1 MIHWLQVVLLPCLS
15 ISFNYFLT
23 KERSD
28 SMKSIA
34 WVTDST
40 STLDP
45 EFAKNN
51 HVYVVPLRLIV
62 NNESYKENIEI
73 TPEEFYEK
81 MRQHEQV
88 SSSQPPIGEFIEL
101 YESLKGQYDEIIA
114 LHCSSELSGTY
125 STSLQAA
132 DIAEVSVVG
141 IDSKAGA
148 YPVREMIMRG
158 IHWQNMGFSVR
169 EIKEKI
175 ENIIQNMSF
184 YLIPSSLSHLHR
196 GGRLSGSQLVLGQLL
211 RINLLLRFDEGK
223 VIVDE
228 KIRTFKKTKQRLL
241 EILKKDVELI
251 KEVCIMH
258 ANNMEEALNLQTE
271 IKEMA
276 PALRTEIMTFVP
288 VAGIHAGEGTLA
300 MAWIKNNSINSILA

>member
-1 MIHWLQVVLLPCLS
+1 
-15 ISFNYFLT
+15 
-23 KERSD
+23 
-28 SMKSIA
+28 MKPIA

-51 HVYVVPLRLIV
+51 HVYIVPLRLIV
-62 NNESYKENIEI
+62 NDESYKENIEI
-73 TPEEFYEK
+73 TPEQFYDK
-81 MRQHEQV
+81 MREHEKV

-101 YESLKGQYDEIIA
+101 YEQLKEEYEEIIA
-114 LHCSSELSGTY
+114 VHCSSELSGTY

-132 DIAEVSVVG
+132 DIAETSVVG
-141 IDSKAGA
+141 IDSKVGA
-148 YPVREMIMRG
+148 YPIREMIMRG
-158 IHWQNMGFSVR
+158 IQWHKMGFSVN
-169 EIKEKI
+169 EIKDKI

-184 YLIPSSLSHLHR
+184 YLIPSSLAHLHR

-241 EILKKDVELI
+241 EILKKDLELI
-251 KEVCIMH
+251 KDVCIMH
-258 ANNMEEALNLQTE
+258 ANNMEEALILEEE
-271 IKEMA
+271 IKDMA
-276 PALRTEIMTFVP
+276 PTLRTEIMTFVP

-300 MAWIKNNSINSILA
+300 LAWIKNNSINSILA

>member
-1 MIHWLQVVLLPCLS
+1 
-15 ISFNYFLT
+15 
-23 KERSD
+23 
-28 SMKSIA
+28 MKPIA

-45 EFAKNN
+45 EFARNN
-51 HVYVVPLRLIV
+51 HVYIVPLRLIV
-62 NNESYKENIEI
+62 NDESYKENIEI
-73 TPEEFYEK
+73 TPEQFYDK
-81 MRQHEQV
+81 MREHEKV

-101 YESLKGQYDEIIA
+101 YEQLKGEYEEIIA
-114 LHCSSELSGTY
+114 VHCSSELSGTF

-132 DIAEVSVVG
+132 EIAETSIVG
-141 IDSKAGA
+141 IDSKVGA
-148 YPVREMIMRG
+148 YPIREMIMRG
-158 IHWQNMGFSVR
+158 IHWHNMGFSVN

-184 YLIPSSLSHLHR
+184 YLIPSSLTHLHR

-241 EILKKDVELI
+241 EILKKDLELI
-251 KEVCIMH
+251 KDVCIMH
-258 ANNMEEALNLQTE
+258 ANNMEEALKLEEE
-271 IKEMA
+271 IKDMA
-276 PALRTEIMTFVP
+276 PTLRTEIMTFVP

-300 MAWIKNNSINSILA
+300 LSWIKNNSINSILA

>member
-1 MIHWLQVVLLPCLS
+1 
-15 ISFNYFLT
+15 
-23 KERSD
+23 
-28 SMKSIA
+28 MKPIA

-51 HVYVVPLRLIV
+51 HVYIVPLRLIV
-62 NNESYKENIEI
+62 NDESYKENIEI
-73 TPEEFYEK
+73 TPEEFYDK
-81 MRQHEQV
+81 MRQHENV

-101 YESLKGQYDEIIA
+101 YEQLKEEYEEIIA
-114 LHCSSELSGTY
+114 VHCSSELSGTFN
-125 STSLQAA
+125 TSLQAA

-141 IDSKAGA
+141 IDSKVGA
-148 YPVREMIMRG
+148 YPIREMIMRG
-158 IHWQNMGFSVR
+158 VQWHNMGFSVR
-169 EIKEKI
+169 EIKERI

-184 YLIPSSLSHLHR
+184 YLIPGSLTHLHR

-223 VIVDE
+223 VVVDE

-241 EILKKDVELI
+241 EILKKDLELI
-251 KEVCIMH
+251 KDVCIMH
-258 ANNMEEALNLQTE
+258 ANNMEEALKLEEE

-300 MAWIKNNSINSILA
+300 LAWIKNNNINSILA

>member
-1 MIHWLQVVLLPCLS
+1 M
-15 ISFNYFLT
+15 

-51 HVYVVPLRLIV
+51 HVYIVPLRLIV
-62 NNESYKENIEI
+62 GNDCYKENIEI
-73 TPEEFYEK
+73 TPDEFYEK
-81 MRQHEQV
+81 MRHNEHV
-88 SSSQPPIGEFIEL
+88 GSSQPPIGEFIEL
-101 YESLKGQYDEIIA
+101 YESLKDKYDEIIA
-114 LHCSSELSGTY
+114 VHCSSELSGTY
-125 STSLQAA
+125 NTSLQAA
-132 DIAEVSVVG
+132 DIAEVPVVG
-141 IDSKAGA
+141 IDSKVGA
-148 YPVREMIMRG
+148 YPIREMIMRG
-158 IHWQNMGFSVR
+158 IHWQNMGLSVR
-169 EIKEKI
+169 EIKERI

-184 YLIPSSLSHLHR
+184 YLLPTSLSQLHR
-196 GGRLSGSQLVLGQLL
+196 SGRVSGSQLVLSQLL
-211 RINLLLRFDEGK
+211 RIHLLLKFDQGK

-228 KIRTFKKTKQRLL
+228 KIRTFKKSKQRLL
-241 EILKKDVELI
+241 DILKKDVELV

-258 ANNMEEALNLQTE
+258 ANNMEEALIMEKE
-271 IKEMA
+271 IKDMA

-300 MAWIKNNSINSILA
+300 LAWIKNNSMNSVFA